1 MECQDFNQ
9 PPVESLNTH
18 FSLPQNLSFTEEVV
32 FAFQIEPELDC
43 LSGVLK
49 ICDSLI
55 IRRLYD
61 VTHHVYLES
70 LV

>member
-1 MECQDFNQ
+1 MPEHT
-9 PPVESLNTH
+9 PH
-18 FSLPQNLSFTEEVV
+18 YSLPQNLSFTEEVV

-43 LSGVLK
+43 LSGVLQ
-49 ICDSLI
+49 ICDPLI